1 MPRIYKIF
9 FDIYLLDI
17 IRRQEILL
25 IIVYITNRYTYMLC
39 CIIIIK
45 YIIETMRLI
54 ARALLSPIPDNNNN
68 NFYDI
73 YRQIIQ
79 PDILS
84 ISSISFLHFPF
95 LNLDNSKPN
104 RIHSS
109 QNIVDNFKLQHD
121 GILN

>member
-45 YIIETMRLI
+45 YIETMRLI

-73 YRQIIQ
+73 YRQIYNPIFY
-79 PDILS
+79 LS
-84 ISSISFLHFPF
+84 VQSLSYISLF
-95 LNLDNSKPN
+95 
-104 RIHSS
+104 
-109 QNIVDNFKLQHD
+109 
-121 GILN
+121 